1 MIRKEE
7 ERKKSFQQSY
17 RLKNS
22 GDHELLEKNYPKRVL
37 LKTTARRGLWLINRQ
52 KEENLCTKF
61 DLVSISTQIAM
72 LIIYS
77 VGMML

>member
-1 MIRKEE
+1 MNYYK
-7 ERKKSFQQSY
+7 
-17 RLKNS
+17 
-22 GDHELLEKNYPKRVL
+22 EKNYPKRVL

-52 KEENLCTKF
+52 KENLCTKF
-61 DLVSISTQIAM
+61 DLVTISTQIAM